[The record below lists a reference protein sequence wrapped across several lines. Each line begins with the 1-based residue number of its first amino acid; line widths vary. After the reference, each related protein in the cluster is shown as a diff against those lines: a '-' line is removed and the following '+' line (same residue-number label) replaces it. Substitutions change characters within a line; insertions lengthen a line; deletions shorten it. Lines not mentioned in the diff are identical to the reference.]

1 MNLLVVFPFPPSPP
15 FPSLSSLLPLPSSSR
30 SPPSSSPLSSNR
42 PQSAGAQLT
51 SSQTEMICARKEKE
65 TQTNKKINEIAPPP
79 PPKKNPAIKTKRKG
93 QMQGTQTRQE
103 DHRLIDTPTHRHRY
117 TPTHRHRQ
125 THTDTGRHTQTQA
138 DTHRRRHTQTH
149 ANTHTHTRAAGSSDL
164 AVLIVTVYVM
174 TAGG

>member
-79 PPKKNPAIKTKRKG
+79 KKNPAIKTKRKG

-125 THTDTGRHTQTQA
+125 THTDTGRHTQTQTHA
-138 DTHRRRHTQTH
+138 DTRKH
-149 ANTHTHTRAAGSSDL
+149 THTHTRSWEQRPCSLDSDG
-164 AVLIVTVYVM
+164 VCHDGWRVV
-174 TAGG
+174 